1 MGRDELGRLEE
12 LRHALYA
19 DDDLKREGITLFG
32 AGVDPERETIR
43 LQVAAADSERAREEI
58 RRRYGDRID
67 VEVVAAS
74 AYVVKDLPWECW
86 IDGPGTRV
94 TIWARDYTEGA
105 ELRASHQESHDEV
118 VITLSGPRWQGAHE
132 DVGYVVRKEVQLS
145 QPVGRR
151 HVIDGATGAERPR
164 RAMAI

>member
-12 LRHALYA
+12 LRDALYA

-43 LQVAAADSERAREEI
+43 LQVAAADSERAREEV

-74 AYVVKDLPWECW
+74 AYVVKDVPWEGW
-86 IDGPGTRV
+86 TDDSDTRV
-94 TIWARDYTEGA
+94 TIWLLDHTDGA
-105 ELRASHQESHDEV
+105 ELHASHQESPDEV
-118 VITLSGPRWQGAHE
+118 VITLSGPRWQGAHL
-132 DVGYVVRKEVQLS
+132 GIGIPVRKDVQLS
-145 QPVGRR
+145 QPVGVRR
-151 HVIDGATGAERPR
+151 VIDGATGAEHPR
-164 RAMAI
+164 RAMEV